1 MFRNIE
7 IISPCINKTQAKDVN
22 DKLEINI
29 LPFHEHKNPLVSKK
43 NIIQIHI
50 FASILELREILCLFV
65 VNLSN
70 YLNILFLLNRS
81 FSKGSIDGTFVRK
94 LKRKQ
99 VEKLNFSF

>member
-1 MFRNIE
+1 M
-7 IISPCINKTQAKDVN
+7 KTW
-22 DKLEINI
+22 
-29 LPFHEHKNPLVSKK
+29 KK
-43 NIIQIHI
+43 RIDNMAVRGEQVVFWGPNMNTNIIQIHI

-99 VEKLNFSF
+99 VEKLNFLF